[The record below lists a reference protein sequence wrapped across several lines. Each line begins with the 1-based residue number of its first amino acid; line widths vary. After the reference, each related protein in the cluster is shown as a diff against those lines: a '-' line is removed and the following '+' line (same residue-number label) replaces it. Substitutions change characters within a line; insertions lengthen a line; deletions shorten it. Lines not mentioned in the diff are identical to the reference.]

1 MRPVDFMKF
10 KLFCVYFP
18 RLQHLWDIMYNF
30 FRNLSPQRLAIL
42 IAVVVVIVGVILTL
56 GLVPASFIYV
66 EYYEVQWHMLSE
78 VIRFQAHNGNA
89 VFCFVFDL
97 LLTLLLLMLLCS
109 YILVAISQVKCMRH

>member
-1 MRPVDFMKF
+1 MHPVDFMKF
-10 KLFCVYFP
+10 RLFCVYFP

-66 EYYEVQWHMLSE
+66 EYYEVQWYMLSE
-78 VIRFQAHNGNA
+78 VLHFKAHSGNA

-97 LLTLLLLMLLCS
+97 SLTLLLSMLLGS
-109 YILVAISQVKCMRH
+109 YIFVAICRVKCTRH